1 MYINRAIDLSK
12 ILKNKS
18 LFLFGPKQTG
28 KTTYIK
34 KQLTIKSV
42 LEYNL
47 FDSNIF
53 FNLSNDPGL
62 IRKTVEAY
70 DYKNCLIVI
79 DQIQELPI
87 LLNEVQLMIDERN
100 IKFLLTG
107 SSARKLKRNSCNLL
121 GGRARWRNFNA
132 LSYYELLKNEEN
144 FDLNLILNNS
154 LLPSIYFS
162 DEPEEDL
169 DSYTSLYV
177 IQEIKAEG
185 LTRKL
190 LDFSRFLKVA
200 SLSNS
205 QEINYSKIAN
215 DAQTNNQAV
224 MQWVQV
230 LEDTLLGFFLEPFKK
245 LETRKSITRKKF
257 YFFDTGVARALKAGK
272 KVTSSL
278 DTDFDEYFEQLIILE
293 IKKYLDYNKPRTK
306 INYIRTTTGFEIDCL
321 LNEEIAIEIKSS
333 NNITARHYKNL
344 KLLKASYVKR
354 KIIVCTTENYY
365 KEKDIE
371 IMPYKIFINQLWNNE
386 IVLNLYYY
394 HILKTYLLTG
404 EYSTGSPF
412 IDKLNLVQLN
422 IVIY

>member
-18 LFLFGPKQTG
+18 LFLFGPRQTG

-34 KQLTIKSV
+34 KQLTITPV
-42 LEYNL
+42 LKYNL
-47 FDSNIF
+47 LDSNIF
-53 FNLSNDPGL
+53 LNLSNDPGL

-79 DQIQELPI
+79 DEIQELPI

-121 GGRARWRNFNA
+121 GGRARWQNFNA
-132 LSYYELLKNEEN
+132 LSYYELIKNEEH
-144 FDLNLILNNS
+144 FDLNLILNNG
-154 LLPSIYFS
+154 LIPSIYFS

-169 DSYTSLYV
+169 TSYTSLYL

-200 SLSNS
+200 ALSNS

-224 MQWVQV
+224 MQWFQV

-257 YFFDTGVARALKAGK
+257 YFFDTGVARTLKTGK

-278 DTDFDEYFEQLIILE
+278 DTDFGEYFEQFIILE

-306 INYIRTTTGFEIDCL
+306 INYIRTNTGFEIDCL
-321 LNEEIAIEIKSS
+321 INEEIAVEIKSS

-344 KLLKASYVKR
+344 KLLTESYVKR
-354 KIIVCTTENYY
+354 KIVVCTTENYY
-365 KEKDIE
+365 KENDIE
-371 IMPYKIFINQLWNNE
+371 IMPYKIFINKLWNNE
-386 IVLNLYYY
+386 I
-394 HILKTYLLTG
+394 LK
-404 EYSTGSPF
+404 
-412 IDKLNLVQLN
+412 
-422 IVIY
+422 